1 MIETLINTPCT
12 LIHRRASGQ
21 RDAHGRPTITET
33 AFPTLCEV
41 QQRQTSEPG
50 DAGELG
56 DAICDV
62 FLAASVAVTTG
73 DAIYVPGQGE
83 FELIGRPEVVTDSL
97 TGIAH
102 HIEATAR
109 QTTGPGDGS

>member
-1 MIETLINTPCT
+1 MYETLINTPCT
-12 LIHRRASGQ
+12 LIHRRTSGP
-21 RDAHGRPTITET
+21 RDAHGRPTVAETATET
-33 AFPTLCEV
+33 VCEI
-41 QQRQTSEPG
+41 QQRQTSERG

-62 FLAASVAVTTG
+62 FLLASVAVTTG
-73 DAIYVPGQGE
+73 DAIYVTGCGE

-97 TGIAH
+97 TGTAH

-109 QTTGPGDGS
+109 QTAGAGDGS